1 MGLEVFYIT
10 EHQANYSV
18 PTYFYPLLILKGCSA
33 LNMPQLKPLT
43 QETGMYVV
51 LLVYGKA
58 YSIYVHKQIGI
69 PLKTGEILIVSFK
82 TIDLHSHMTLQSAL
96 E

>member
-1 MGLEVFYIT
+1 M
-10 EHQANYSV
+10 HQLN
-18 PTYFYPLLILKGCSA
+18 LLI
-33 LNMPQLKPLT
+33 

-58 YSIYVHKQIGI
+58 HSIDVHKQTGI
-69 PLKTGEILIVSFK
+69 PLKTGEILTVSFK
-82 TIDLHSHMTLQSAL
+82 TVDLHSHRTLQSAL